1 MSELSMKERRAIPRQ
16 KMPEQEPAERTRNFN
31 EVPFGLSEEAA
42 RLEALRCLE
51 CKKPKCIDK
60 CPVEVDIPGFIK
72 RIQEGDYQGAI
83 RIVKSTNALPAI
95 CGRVCPQEE
104 QCELTCVLRVR
115 GEPVAVGRLERFV
128 ADWEREH
135 GEVEIPQRRPPTGK
149 RVAVIGSGP
158 AGLTVAGDL
167 CLLGHEVT
175 VLEALHELGGVLTY
189 GIPEFRL
196 PKAIVRAEIDYLRR
210 LGVDFEPNFVVGKTA
225 TVDELLEE
233 YDAVFIGIGAGAPM
247 MTGLPGENL
256 CGIYSANEY
265 LTRANLMRAYDFP
278 NYDTPMIRGKNIAVL
293 GGGNTAMDSARAAL
307 RLSDGGKVA
316 IVYRRSRKEMPAREE
331 EIHHGGQEGI
341 EFHFLT
347 NPTRFLGNE
356 DGWVKAME
364 CIRMELGEPDDSGR
378 RRPIPVEGSEFIMEV
393 DAVVIAFG
401 TNANP
406 LIRQST
412 PGLECN
418 KRGYIVADPQT
429 GATSKP
435 GVYAGG
441 DIVTG
446 AATVIEAMGAGKRS
460 ARAIHE
466 YLTRATQRSPAASQ
480 SSTGEKLPG
489 PATAE
494 AAPGERQ
501 P

>member
-1 MSELSMKERRAIPRQ
+1 MSKPSMKERRAIPRQ
-16 KMPEQEPAERTRNFN
+16 KMPEQDPAQRVKNFD

-51 CKKPKCIDK
+51 CKRPKCMDM
-60 CPVEVDIPGFIK
+60 CPVEVDIPGFI
-72 RIQEGDYQGAI
+72 RCIQEGDYQEAI
-83 RIVKSTNALPAI
+83 RIVKATNALPAI

-104 QCELTCVLRVR
+104 QCETTCVLGVK

-135 GEVEIPQRRPPTGK
+135 GKVEVPQRRPPTGK
-149 RVAVIGSGP
+149 RVAIVGSGP
-158 AGLTVAGDL
+158 SGLTVAGDL
-167 CLLGHEVT
+167 ALLGHEVI

-196 PKAIVRAEIDYLRR
+196 PKAIVRAEVDYLRK
-210 LGVDFEPNFVVGKTA
+210 LGVEYEPNFVVGKTA

-233 YDAVFIGIGAGAPM
+233 YDAVFIGIGAGAPW
-247 MTGLPGENL
+247 MTDLPGENL

-278 NYDTPMIRGKNIAVL
+278 NYDTPIIRGRKIAVL
-293 GGGNTAMDSARAAL
+293 GGGNTAMDAARTAL
-307 RLSDGGKVA
+307 RLSNGGEVS
-316 IVYRRSRKEMPAREE
+316 IVYRRSRREMPARDE
-331 EIHHGGQEGI
+331 EIHHGEEEGI
-341 EFHFLT
+341 QFHFLT
-347 NPTRFLGNE
+347 NPTRFIG
-356 DGWVKAME
+356 DQQGWVRAME

-378 RRPIPVEGSEFIMEV
+378 RRPIPIEGSEFIMDV
-393 DAVVIAFG
+393 DTVISAFG

-406 LIRQST
+406 IIREST

-418 KRGYIVADPQT
+418 KWGYIVADPET

-466 YLTRATQRSPAASQ
+466 YLT
-480 SSTGEKLPG
+480 GEKLPG
-489 PATAE
+489 PRE
-494 AAPGERQ
+494 ADDEDESESDQ
-501 P
+501 E